1 MRSKMV
7 VTLSTIGVITL
18 ATVTGGLLYI
28 NHQKYTDTNNFP
40 AKTTINGVN
49 VEGIPVSKTYSLLQ
63 KALSNQK
70 VYIYE
75 NSESDSPKYTLSRAG
90 KNSYSLTKAELK
102 TMLKKSRSKYPTLNF
117 ALKKT
122 NSVYKQYV
130 TDKLES
136 LDINK
141 DRTRGVQSTI
151 IKDTDKFSVSKEIA
165 PNYVDTGALVSRVK
179 SKKVTANKDTNSYFL
194 SDFYSKF
201 DSNYLGTKKLTE
213 IADNYNKYLRPI
225 SVKKTD
231 ISPKSELSASTIFN
245 ALDLNN
251 NNLTVNRD
259 KITSWVNDNMSKY
272 NNLTSYGN
280 SIKSPDGVSHAYD
293 LGQHGTTLDT
303 NNLIYDLS
311 KEIMSSDNDSS
322 VLPIAKKVDDKKSID
337 YVAINL
343 STLHEYIVKDGK
355 TVVSTPVMSGKTG
368 SNATP
373 TGTFK
378 IAFKQSPAVLRGSN
392 DDGSAYSSPV
402 NYWEPF
408 NGSVGLHDSPWQP
421 SSVYGNPS
429 LRSSYG
435 SHGCINN
442 PPSIMHQVYANTF
455 TGETVYVYY
464 KG

>member
-1 MRSKMV
+1 MKNKMV
-7 VTLSTIGVITL
+7 VTLSTIGVITV
-18 ATVTGGLLYI
+18 AAITGGMLYI
-28 NHQKYTDTNNFP
+28 NHQKYTNTNNFP

-49 VEGIPVSKTYSLLQ
+49 VGGIPVSETYSLLQ
-63 KALSNQK
+63 KDLSTQK

-75 NSESDSPKYTLSRAG
+75 NSDDDSPKYTLNKAG

-102 TMLKKSRSKYPTLNF
+102 TMLKKSRSKYPTLKF
-117 ALKKT
+117 TLKKT
-122 NSVYKQYV
+122 SSKYKQYV
-130 TDKLES
+130 SDKLAA

-141 DRTRGVQSTI
+141 NRTKGVQSTI
-151 IKDTDKFSVSKEIA
+151 TKDADKFSVSKETS
-165 PNYVDTGALVSRVK
+165 PNYVDTDALVSRVK
-179 SKKVTANKDTNSYFL
+179 SKKVTDDKDTNSYFL

-201 DSNYLGTKKLTE
+201 DSNYLGNKKLTE
-213 IADNYNKYLRPI
+213 IADNYNKYLRTI
-225 SVKKTD
+225 SVEKTD
-231 ISPKSELSASTIFN
+231 ISPKTDMSASTIFD

-251 NNLTVNRD
+251 NNLTVNSD

-272 NNLTSYGN
+272 NKLTSYGDT
-280 SIKSPDGVSHAYD
+280 IKSPDGVSHAYD

-303 NNLIYDLS
+303 MQLISDLS

-322 VLPIAKKVDDKKSID
+322 VTPIAKKVDDKKSID

-343 STLHEYIVKDGK
+343 STLHEYVVKDGK

-392 DDGSAYSSPV
+392 DDGSAYASPV

-408 NGSVGLHDSPWQP
+408 NGGVGLHDSPWQP

-429 LRSSYG
+429 LRSAYG

-442 PPSIMHQVYANTF
+442 PPSVMPQVYANTF
-455 TGETVYVYY
+455 TGETVYVY
-464 KG
+464 